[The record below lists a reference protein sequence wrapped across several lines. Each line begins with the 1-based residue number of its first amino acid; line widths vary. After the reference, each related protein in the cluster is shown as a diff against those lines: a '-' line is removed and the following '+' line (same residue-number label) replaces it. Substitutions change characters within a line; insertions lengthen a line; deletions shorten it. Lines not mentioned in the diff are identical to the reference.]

1 MDDITKEQ
9 LKEKLSRLVYAMKE
23 YNAAADTYKSEIAK
37 IEAKRGVWDADYIE
51 AQKKRVQGLGP
62 IKAQQTEKIR
72 KLADDFA
79 DYYREVVNRPLD
91 LNDNRLT
98 NALTL
103 INSGALDFE
112 SAKKLNQNFEGD
124 QASLKILKNAY
135 DKTGTPAGGIDR
147 LVMTLGPE
155 DIKNGLNQSAY
166 HVIQEGGF
174 PNHFGKAIK
183 TVADYLALDIDAE
196 IKPNAMTSYMRAG
209 AGLSVDQ
216 TAGEVA
222 S

>member
-1 MDDITKEQ
+1 MDDITKAQ

-23 YNAAADTYKSEIAK
+23 YNAAADTYKSEISK

-62 IKAQQTEKIR
+62 IKAQQSEKIR

-79 DYYREVVNRPLD
+79 DYYQEVVNRPLD

-98 NALTL
+98 NALSL
-103 INSGALDFE
+103 INSGALDYE

-124 QASLKILKNAY
+124 QVALKILKNAY
-135 DKTGTPAGGIDR
+135 EKTGTPTGGIDQ
-147 LVMTLGPE
+147 LVMTLGPS
-155 DIKNGLNQSAY
+155 DIKNGLNRSAY

-174 PNHFGKAIK
+174 PNHFGNAVKK
-183 TVADYLALDIDAE
+183 VADFLAVDIDTK
-196 IKPNAMTSYMRAG
+196 IQPNAMTNYMRSG
-209 AGLSVDQ
+209 ANLPDDD
-216 TAGEVA
+216 
-222 S
+222 